1 MNSHFSTFI
10 ELGKTLANNKKLL
23 WDIPLDPDG
32 LAEDG
37 VGWNLTACVGDVP
50 PPIHYLRSLG
60 LDEKAHEY
68 LNAERT
74 ESGLPK
80 MDRRPLSAAWQD
92 LIKAAVCVHL
102 LFRRNTPSYVV
113 QSLLRPLKVIAT
125 CVDKE
130 PWELTLDDLRRAVI
144 AGKSIQASGKLGDLV
159 IGVVKIVFDAH
170 RICDAGQLFPLLG
183 IARISVKSVRSKHAM
198 SSDELRAKL
207 DERKRSERLPER
219 RAFWELVRIV
229 MTEKPRS
236 FVDELRFAA
245 ISTMVA

>member
-1 MNSHFSTFI
+1 MNSHYSTFI
-10 ELGKTLANNKKLL
+10 ELGKTLANDKKLL
-23 WDIPLDPDG
+23 WDIPLDQYG

-68 LNAERT
+68 VNAERT
-74 ESGLPK
+74 QSGLPQIE
-80 MDRRPLSAAWQD
+80 RRPLSAAWQD

-159 IGVVKIVFDAH
+159 IGVVKIVFDAN
-170 RICDAGQLFPLLG
+170 RICDAGQLFQLIG
-183 IARISVKSVRSKHAM
+183 IARVSVKSVKSKHAM
-198 SSDELRAKL
+198 SSDELRTTRSGRLMSANAVNVYRNA
-207 DERKRSERLPER
+207 ERSGNLC
-219 RAFWELVRIV
+219 A
-229 MTEKPRS
+229 S
-236 FVDELRFAA
+236 
-245 ISTMVA
+245 S